1 MTDNYDLV
9 NDSILFLLRPK
20 VTICYLEEDWTL
32 RQALEK
38 MRYYGYTALPVV
50 TKEGRYA
57 GTVSEGDFLWHMLNN
72 NEHDIYSQEEYRLKE
87 IIRPDFSPPV
97 RVAAH
102 IEDLVDQI
110 MGQNFVPVVD
120 DYDIFMGIITR
131 QDVIKY
137 LRYRH

>member
-9 NDSILFLLRPK
+9 NDSILFLLKPK
-20 VTICYLEEDWTL
+20 VAICYLESSWTL

-50 TKEGRYA
+50 DEYGKYA
-57 GTVSEGDFLWHMLNN
+57 GTVSEGDFLWHMLN
-72 NEHDIYSQEEYRLKE
+72 EKEYDIYSQEDHRLAE
-87 IIRPDFSPPV
+87 IIRPEFSPAV
-97 RVAAH
+97 RVTAH

-120 DYDIFMGIITR
+120 DYGVLMGIITR

>member
-72 NEHDIYSQEEYRLKE
+72 NEHDIYSQEEYRLRE
-87 IIRPDFSPPV
+87 IIRSDFSPPV
-97 RVAAH
+97 RAAAH

-131 QDVIKY
+131 QDVIRY